1 MQVLKT
7 YYNDSQM
14 TDSNSLVNAL
24 MEKPEEL
31 SPIITHLAG
40 REEKKFPLSF
50 LTEGVGN
57 TRSINRFEYEYRV
70 KTHEV
75 NVRPVVRAGGSA
87 AGADP
92 ANVTV
97 GGNGTPFTVVFPD
110 KWFIFPYTLV
120 SQTGKLARIM
130 AEPVQVSEGFEYTLQ
145 QVEPGAAGLSADAD
159 GTGDLAVGAL
169 WGMLYANVGLDFS
182 RGNASNWTAPGMVRS
197 KIGTIRKSYQFSG
210 NAKDYVA
217 EFELPLKEGSSTKLW
232 MDYEEYRHMLK
243 FKEECEMYYWYG
255 QRTHDD
261 AGRTTMVDENGQPV
275 ISGPGLFEQIINKD
289 TYSTLTQQKI
299 EDTIG
304 DLFYGMTDATDK
316 QVTLFTGVGGAREFD
331 KAMRNYYSSG
341 TGTGSAGAN
350 RSYLTTSE
358 SKFITGSGRNLGIT
372 GYFTSYD
379 HIDGHTVN
387 VVKVPLFDHGPVAQA
402 SKKHPETGLPLESY
416 RMTFVDQSSY
426 DGENNLQMINKK
438 GREML
443 RWCVA
448 GSVVPKG
455 FAETDTRASDV
466 DGASVHMLKTAGIL
480 LRRFDTSLD
489 LTCTAS

>member
-1 MQVLKT
+1 MALTQVLKT

-14 TDSNSLVNAL
+14 TDTNSLVNAL

-57 TRSINRFEYEYRV
+57 TKSIDRFEYEYRV

-75 NVRPVVRAGGSA
+75 NVRPVVASTGTGAGGSMFK
-87 AGADP
+87 
-92 ANVTV
+92 VT
-97 GGNGTPFTVVFPD
+97 FPD
-110 KWFIFPYTLV
+110 KWFVFPYTLV
-120 SQTGKLARIM
+120 SQSGALARIM
-130 AEPVQVSEGFEYTLQ
+130 EQPK
-145 QVEPGAAGLSADAD
+145 PAAGGYEYILKVVSPDVSAIAS
-159 GTGDLAVGAL
+159 TDLDDGAL
-169 WGMLYANVGLDFS
+169 WGMLFANVGVDFS
-182 RGNASNWTAPGMVRS
+182 RGNASNWSAPGLVRS
-197 KIGTIRKSYQFSG
+197 KIGTVRKSYHFSG

-217 EFELPLKEGSSTKLW
+217 EFNLPTKEGSTTKLW

-243 FKEECEMYYWYG
+243 FKEECEMYYWDG
-255 QRTHDD
+255 QKTYD
-261 AGRTTMVDENGQPV
+261 ADGSNRMLDENGQPV

-289 TYSTLTQQKI
+289 TYSSLTQKKI
-299 EDTIG
+299 EDVIG

-316 QVTLFTGVGGAREFD
+316 QVTLYTGIGGAREFD
-331 KAMRNYYSSG
+331 KALKNYYGDS
-341 TGTGSAGAN
+341 N
-350 RSYLTTSE
+350 NSYLQTTE
-358 SKFITGSGRNLGIT
+358 SKFITGSGRSLGIT
-372 GYFTSYD
+372 GYFNSYD
-379 HIDGHTVN
+379 HVDGHRVN

-402 SKKHPETGLPLESY
+402 STKHPDTGLPLESY

-443 RWCVA
+443 RWAVA

-455 FAETDTRASDV
+455 FAESDTRASDI

-489 LTCTAS
+489 LQCVAS

>member
-1 MQVLKT
+1 MALTQVLKT
-7 YYNDSQM
+7 YYNDQQM
-14 TDSNSLVNAL
+14 TDTNSLVNAL

-57 TRSINRFEYEYRV
+57 TKSIDRYEYEYRV

-75 NVRPVVRAGGSA
+75 NVRPVVSSVGTGAGGA
-87 AGADP
+87 F
-92 ANVTV
+92 
-97 GGNGTPFTVVFPD
+97 FTMVFPD
-110 KWFIFPYTLV
+110 KWFVFPYTLV
-120 SQTGKLARIM
+120 SQSGVLARIM
-130 AEPVQVSEGFEYTLQ
+130 EQPKAVGAGYEYTLK
-145 QVEPGAAGLSADAD
+145 VVSPDAAGVPAADVA
-159 GTGDLAVGAL
+159 AGAL
-169 WGMLYANVGLDFS
+169 WGMLFANVGMDFS
-182 RGNASNWTAPGMVRS
+182 RGNASNWSAPGLVRS
-197 KIGTIRKSYQFSG
+197 KIGTIRKSYHFSG

-217 EFELPLKEGSSTKLW
+217 QFTLPMKEGSTTKLW

-255 QRTHDD
+255 AKTYDS
-261 AGRTTMVDENGQPV
+261 AGVNGMLDENGQPV

-289 TYSTLTQQKI
+289 TYSVLTQAKI
-299 EDTIG
+299 EAVIG

-316 QVTLFTGVGGAREFD
+316 QVTLYTGVGGAREFD
-331 KAMRNYYSSG
+331 KALRAYYSAG
-341 TGTGSAGAN
+341 T
-350 RSYLTTSE
+350 YLQTTE
-358 SKFITGSGRNLGIT
+358 PKFITGSGRSLGIT
-372 GYFTSYD
+372 GYFTSYE

-402 SKKHPETGLPLESY
+402 SKKHPESGLPLESY
-416 RMTFVDQSSY
+416 RMVFIDQSNY

-438 GREML
+438 GRELL
-443 RWCVA
+443 RWAVA

-455 FAETDTRASDV
+455 FGESPTRASDI
-466 DGASVHMLKTAGIL
+466 DGASVHMLKSAGIL

-489 LTCTAS
+489 LQCVAS

>member
-1 MQVLKT
+1 MALMQVLKT
-7 YYNDSQM
+7 YYNDQQM
-14 TDSNSLVNAL
+14 TDTNSLVNAL

-57 TRSINRFEYEYRV
+57 TKSIDRFEYEYRV

-75 NVRPVVRAGGSA
+75 NVRPVIAGGA
-87 AGADP
+87 
-92 ANVTV
+92 
-97 GGNGTPFTVVFPD
+97 GNGAGGAMFTLIFPD

-120 SQTGKLARIM
+120 SQSGVLARIM
-130 AEPVQVSEGFEYTLQ
+130 EQPVPEAGGYKYTLKL
-145 QVEPGAAGLSADAD
+145 VSPDAASVPDAD
-159 GTGDLAVGAL
+159 KAAGAL
-169 WGMLYANVGLDFS
+169 WGMLYANVGIDFS
-182 RGNASNWTAPGMVRS
+182 RGNASNWTAPGLVRS
-197 KIGTIRKSYQFSG
+197 KIGTVRKSYHFAG

-217 EFELPLKEGSSTKLW
+217 QFTLPMKDGQTTKLW

-255 QRTHDD
+255 AKTYDD
-261 AGRTTMVDENGQPV
+261 NGVNQMLDENGQPV

-289 TYSTLTQQKI
+289 TYSTLTQSKI
-299 EDTIG
+299 EDVIG

-316 QVTLFTGVGGAREFD
+316 QVTLYTGIGGAREFD
-331 KAMRNYYSSG
+331 KAMRDYYK
-341 TGTGSAGAN
+341 TGV
-350 RSYLTTSE
+350 YLQTTQPT
-358 SKFITGSGRNLGIT
+358 FITGSGRNLGIT

-379 HIDGHTVN
+379 HIDGHRVN

-402 SKKHPETGLPLESY
+402 SKKHPESGLPLESY
-416 RMTFVDQSSY
+416 RMVFVDQSSY

-443 RWCVA
+443 RWAVA
-448 GSVVPKG
+448 GSVIPKG
-455 FAETDTRASDV
+455 FASSDTRASDI

-489 LTCTAS
+489 LQCVAS

>member
-1 MQVLKT
+1 MANMQVLKT
-7 YYNDSQM
+7 YYNDQQM
-14 TDSNSLVNAL
+14 TDTNSLVNAL

-57 TRSINRFEYEYRV
+57 TKSIDRFEYEYRV

-75 NVRPVVRAGGSA
+75 NVRPVVSSSGDGTGGA
-87 AGADP
+87 I
-92 ANVTV
+92 
-97 GGNGTPFTVVFPD
+97 FTVVFPD

-120 SQTGKLARIM
+120 SQSGVLARIM
-130 AEPVQVSEGFEYTLQ
+130 TQPQPVSGGYEYKLKLVSPDQ
-145 QVEPGAAGLSADAD
+145 AAMPSDDIAAG
-159 GTGDLAVGAL
+159 AL
-169 WGMLYANVGLDFS
+169 FGMLYANVGVDFS
-182 RGNASNWTAPGMVRS
+182 RGNASNWAAPGLVRS
-197 KIGTIRKSYQFSG
+197 KIGTIRKSYHFAG

-217 EFELPLKEGSSTKLW
+217 QFELPMKEGRTTKLW

-255 QRTHDD
+255 EKTYDNNGVNQ
-261 AGRTTMVDENGQPV
+261 MLDENGQPV

-289 TYSTLTQQKI
+289 TFSTLTQSKI

-316 QVTLFTGVGGAREFD
+316 QVTLFTGIGGAREFD
-331 KAMRNYYSSG
+331 KALRNYYSGSG
-341 TGTGSAGAN
+341 
-350 RSYLTTSE
+350 YLQTTE
-358 SKFITGSGRNLGIT
+358 SKFITGSGRSLGIT

-402 SKKHPETGLPLESY
+402 SVKHPESGLPLESY
-416 RMTFVDQSSY
+416 RMVFVDQSTY
-426 DGENNLQMINKK
+426 DGQNNLQMINKK

-443 RWCVA
+443 RWCVG
-448 GSVVPKG
+448 GSVVPNG
-455 FAETDTRASDV
+455 FTSTDARASDI

-489 LTCTAS
+489 LQCVAS

>member
-1 MQVLKT
+1 MANMQVLKT
-7 YYNDSQM
+7 YYNDQQM
-14 TDSNSLVNAL
+14 TDTNSLVNAL

-57 TRSINRFEYEYRV
+57 TKSIDRFEYEYRV

-75 NVRPVVRAGGSA
+75 NVRPVVSGPGAA
-87 AGADP
+87 AGA
-92 ANVTV
+92 
-97 GGNGTPFTVVFPD
+97 GGAIFTVVFPD

-120 SQTGKLARIM
+120 SQSGVLARIM
-130 AEPVQVSEGFEYTLQ
+130 AQPQPVSGGYEYKLKLVSPDQ
-145 QVEPGAAGLSADAD
+145 SAMPSDDVAAG
-159 GTGDLAVGAL
+159 AL
-169 WGMLYANVGLDFS
+169 FGMLYANVGVDFS
-182 RGNASNWTAPGMVRS
+182 RGNASNWAAPGLVRS
-197 KIGTIRKSYQFSG
+197 KIGTIRKSYHFAG

-217 EFELPLKEGSSTKLW
+217 QFELPMKEGRTTKMW

-255 QRTHDD
+255 EKTYDNNGVNQ
-261 AGRTTMVDENGQPV
+261 MLDENGQPV

-289 TYSTLTQQKI
+289 TYSTLTQSKI

-316 QVTLFTGVGGAREFD
+316 QVTLFTGIGGAREFD
-331 KAMRNYYSSG
+331 KALRNYYSGSG
-341 TGTGSAGAN
+341 
-350 RSYLTTSE
+350 YLQTTE
-358 SKFITGSGRNLGIT
+358 SKFITGSGRSLGIT

-402 SKKHPETGLPLESY
+402 SMKHPESGLPLESY
-416 RMTFVDQSSY
+416 RMVFVDQSTY
-426 DGENNLQMINKK
+426 DGQNNLQMINKK

-443 RWCVA
+443 RWCVG
-448 GSVVPKG
+448 GSVVPNG
-455 FAETDTRASDV
+455 FTSTDTRASDI

-489 LTCTAS
+489 LQCVAS

>member
-1 MQVLKT
+1 MALTQVLKT

-14 TDSNSLVNAL
+14 TDTNSLVNAL

-57 TRSINRFEYEYRV
+57 TKSIDRFEYEYRV

-75 NVRPVVRAGGSA
+75 NVRPVVASTGTGAGGSMFK
-87 AGADP
+87 
-92 ANVTV
+92 VT
-97 GGNGTPFTVVFPD
+97 FPD
-110 KWFIFPYTLV
+110 KWFVFPYTLV
-120 SQTGKLARIM
+120 SQSGALARIM
-130 AEPVQVSEGFEYTLQ
+130 EQPK
-145 QVEPGAAGLSADAD
+145 PAAGGYEYILKVVSPDVSAIAS
-159 GTGDLAVGAL
+159 TDLDDGAL
-169 WGMLYANVGLDFS
+169 WGMLFANVGVDFS
-182 RGNASNWTAPGMVRS
+182 RGNASNWSAPGLVRY
-197 KIGTIRKSYQFSG
+197 KIGTVRKSYHFSG

-217 EFELPLKEGSSTKLW
+217 EFNLPTKEGSTTKLW

-255 QRTHDD
+255 QKTYD
-261 AGRTTMVDENGQPV
+261 ADGSNRMLDENGQPV

-289 TYSTLTQQKI
+289 TYSSLTQKKI
-299 EDTIG
+299 EDVIG

-316 QVTLFTGVGGAREFD
+316 QVTLYTGIGGAREFD
-331 KAMRNYYSSG
+331 KALKNYYGDS
-341 TGTGSAGAN
+341 N
-350 RSYLTTSE
+350 NSYLQTTE
-358 SKFITGSGRNLGIT
+358 SKFITGSGRSLGIT
-372 GYFTSYD
+372 GYFNSYD
-379 HIDGHTVN
+379 HVDGHRVN

-402 SKKHPETGLPLESY
+402 STKHPDTGLPLESY

-443 RWCVA
+443 RWAVA

-455 FAETDTRASDV
+455 FAESDTRASDI

-489 LTCTAS
+489 LQCVAS

>member
-1 MQVLKT
+1 MALMQVLKT

-14 TDSNSLVNAL
+14 TDTNSLVNAL

-75 NVRPVVRAGGSA
+75 NVRPVVSVNQIA
-87 AGADP
+87 AGSDTAIGS
-92 ANVTV
+92 NGSTFKVT
-97 GGNGTPFTVVFPD
+97 FPD

-120 SQTGKLARIM
+120 SQSGELARIM
-130 AEPVQVSEGFEYTLQ
+130 KDPEPASGGYEYTLQ
-145 QVEPGAAGLSADAD
+145 LVKPGAAGLSAAA
-159 GTGDLAVGAL
+159 GGDLAAGAF
-169 WGMLYANVGLDFS
+169 WGMLYANVGIDFS
-182 RGNASNWTAPGMVRS
+182 RGNASNWAAPGLVRS

-217 EFELPLKEGSSTKLW
+217 EFNLPTKEGSSTKLW

-261 AGRTTMVDENGQPV
+261 AGRTQMTDENGQPV
-275 ISGPGLFEQIINKD
+275 VSGPGLLEQIINKD
-289 TYSTLTQQKI
+289 TYSTLTQKKI

-316 QVTLFTGVGGAREFD
+316 QVTLYTGVGGAREFD
-331 KAMRNYYSSG
+331 KALRNYYATGVSGGNISSPQN
-341 TGTGSAGAN
+341 A
-350 RSYLTTSE
+350 YLRTTE
-358 SKFITGSGRNLGIT
+358 SKFITGSGRSLGIT

-387 VVKVPLFDHGPVAQA
+387 VVKSPLFDHGPVAQA
-402 SKKHPETGLPLESY
+402 SKKHPESGLPLESY
-416 RMTFVDQSSY
+416 RMVFVDQSNY

-443 RWCVA
+443 RWAVA
-448 GSVVPKG
+448 GSVIPKG
-455 FAETDTRASDV
+455 FKESDTRASDI

-489 LTCTAS
+489 FQCTAS

>member
-1 MQVLKT
+1 MALMQVLRT

-14 TDSNSLVNAL
+14 TDTNSLVNAL
-24 MEKPEEL
+24 MERPEEL

-57 TRSINRFEYEYRV
+57 TKSIDRFEYEYRV
-70 KTHEV
+70 KTHEI
-75 NVRPVVRAGGSA
+75 NVRPVIASSGNGAGGA
-87 AGADP
+87 
-92 ANVTV
+92 
-97 GGNGTPFTVVFPD
+97 PFALTFPD

-120 SQTGKLARIM
+120 SQSGKLARIM
-130 AEPVQVSEGFEYTLQ
+130 TEPVPDGSGWKYTLKI
-145 QVEPGAAGLSADAD
+145 VSPDVASIPAA
-159 GTGDLAVGAL
+159 DLADGAL
-169 WGMLYANVGLDFS
+169 WGQLYANVGVDFS
-182 RGNASNWTAPGMVRS
+182 RGNASNWTAPGLVRS
-197 KIGTIRKSYQFSG
+197 KIGTIRKSYHFSG

-217 EFELPLKEGSSTKLW
+217 QFELPLKEGSKTKLW
-232 MDYEEYRHMLK
+232 MDYEEYRHMIK

-255 QRTHDD
+255 QKTHD
-261 AGRTTMVDENGQPV
+261 ATGTTTMLDENGQPV

-289 TYSTLTQQKI
+289 TYATLTQNKI
-299 EDTIG
+299 EEVIG

-316 QVTLFTGVGGAREFD
+316 QVTLYTGIGGAREFD
-331 KAMRNYYSSG
+331 RALKAYY
-341 TGTGSAGAN
+341 GSN
-350 RSYLTTSE
+350 TFLQTSQPY
-358 SKFITGSGRNLGIT
+358 FITGSGRNLGIT
-372 GYFTSYD
+372 GYFTSYE
-379 HIDGHTVN
+379 HVDGHRVN

-402 SKKHPETGLPLESY
+402 SVKHPVSGLPLESY
-416 RMTFVDQSSY
+416 RMVFVDQSTY

-448 GSVVPKG
+448 GSVIPKG
-455 FAETDTRASDV
+455 FTGNDTRASDI

-489 LTCTAS
+489 LQCVAS

>member
-1 MQVLKT
+1 MALTQVLKT
-7 YYNDSQM
+7 YYNDQQM
-14 TDSNSLVNAL
+14 TDTNSLVNAL

-50 LTEGVGN
+50 MTEGVGN
-57 TRSINRFEYEYRV
+57 TRSIDRFEYEYRV

-75 NVRPVVRAGGSA
+75 NVRPVSNATNLTA
-87 AGADP
+87 AQG
-92 ANVTV
+92 V
-97 GGNGTPFTVVFPD
+97 NGQLFKLTFPD
-110 KWFIFPYTLV
+110 KFFIFPYTLV
-120 SQTGKLARIM
+120 SQSGVLARIM
-130 AEPVQVSEGFEYTLQ
+130 EEPRPVAGGYEYSLKLVSPDQ
-145 QVEPGAAGLSADAD
+145 ASMPAADVAN
-159 GTGDLAVGAL
+159 GAL
-169 WGMLYANVGLDFS
+169 FGMLFASVGIDFS
-182 RGNASNWTAPGMVRS
+182 RGNASNWTAPGLVRS
-197 KIGTIRKSYQFSG
+197 KIGTVRKSYHMSG

-217 EFELPLKEGSSTKLW
+217 QFELPLREGSTTKLW

-255 QRTHDD
+255 QKTY
-261 AGRTTMVDENGQPV
+261 GSNGVNEMLDENGQPV
-275 ISGPGLFEQIINKD
+275 LAGPGLFEQIINKD
-289 TYSTLTQQKI
+289 TYSTLTQKKI
-299 EDTIG
+299 ENVIG

-331 KAMRNYYSSG
+331 KALRNYYSG
-341 TGTGSAGAN
+341 N
-350 RSYLTTSE
+350 SYLQTTE
-358 SKFITGSGRNLGIT
+358 SKFITGSGRSLGIS

-379 HIDGHTVN
+379 HIDGHRVN

-455 FAETDTRASDV
+455 FAETDTRASDI

-489 LTCTAS
+489 LQCVAS

>member
-1 MQVLKT
+1 MALTNVLKT

-14 TDSNSLVNAL
+14 TDTNSLVNAL

-50 LTEGVGN
+50 MTEGVGN
-57 TRSINRFEYEYRV
+57 TKSIDRFEYEYRV

-75 NVRPVVRAGGSA
+75 NVRPVVAASGTGAGGS
-87 AGADP
+87 
-92 ANVTV
+92 T
-97 GGNGTPFTVVFPD
+97 FTITFPD
-110 KWFIFPYTLV
+110 RWFVFPYTLV
-120 SQTGKLARIM
+120 SESGVLARIM
-130 AEPVQVSEGFEYTLQ
+130 EEPRQKADGFEYTMKL
-145 QVEPGAAGLSADAD
+145 VSPDAAALSA
-159 GTGDLAVGAL
+159 TGDLEEGAM
-169 WGMLYANVGLDFS
+169 WGQLYANVGIDFS
-182 RGNASNWTAPGMVRS
+182 RGNASNWSAPGLVRS

-217 EFELPLKEGSSTKLW
+217 EFELPLKEGSTTKLW

-255 QRTHDD
+255 QKTHDST
-261 AGRTTMVDENGQPV
+261 GRTNMVDENGQPV
-275 ISGPGLFEQIINKD
+275 VSGPGLFEQIINKD

-299 EDTIG
+299 EDVIG

-316 QVTLFTGVGGAREFD
+316 QVTLFTGIGGAREFD
-331 KAMRNYYSSG
+331 KALRNYYGSSSS
-341 TGTGSAGAN
+341 TATSPGSTRG
-350 RSYLTTSE
+350 YLQTSE
-358 SKFITGSGRNLGIT
+358 SKFITGSGRSLGVT
-372 GYFTSYD
+372 GYFNSYD

-402 SKKHPETGLPLESY
+402 SRKHPETGLPIESY
-416 RMTFVDQSSY
+416 RMTFVDQSTY

-443 RWCVA
+443 RWAVA

-455 FAETDTRASDV
+455 FTGSDTRASDI

-489 LTCTAS
+489 LQCTAS